1 LYQFAALEDVE
12 RIDGLLAEGDA
23 LVQAFRVNAAFAKPS
38 TLEAEWRRY
47 KARLRR
53 KPLVGMGAPG
63 DEERAAVRELL
74 AAIAEANARKDAG
87 EPVPA
92 EVT

>member
-53 KPLVGMGAPG
+53 KPLTGLGAPG
-63 DEERAAVRELL
+63 DEERAAVPPSRKRTR
-74 AAIAEANARKDAG
+74 ARMRANLCRLR
-87 EPVPA
+87 
-92 EVT
+92 